1 MRFRVLALLLGALVV
16 PVALGLSHGEAQT
29 PARLAKIGYL
39 EFGPA
44 PSNPARNAELFRQ
57 ELGALGYVE
66 GRDYVMEY
74 RFAGGQFDRLPDL
87 AADLVRMPVDLVL
100 AASTPAALAAKRATT
115 TIPVVFT
122 VGADPVQ
129 RGLVQSLARPGGNVT
144 GFTSGIHDEKRLV
157 VLKEALP
164 AMKRGG
170 WICQSSG
177 ETVTAAAKALGVDI
191 HFLVL
196 AGHQELGRAFA
207 EARSVGVD
215 GVLVTDQPWTND
227 AVLQQAAELAL
238 MHRIPAIGPAPK
250 FAELGGLLYYG
261 PRRGQGAARA
271 AAMVARI
278 LKGAQPAD
286 IPVEE
291 PTQFELVVN
300 LRTARHLG
308 VAIPDAFLA
317 RADRVIE

>member
-1 MRFRVLALLLGALVV
+1 V
-16 PVALGLSHGEAQT
+16 EAQA
-29 PARLAKIGYL
+29 PARVVRIGYL
-39 EFGPA
+39 ESGPA

-74 RFAGGQFDRLPDL
+74 RFAGGQSDRLADL
-87 AADLVRMPVDLVL
+87 AADLVRVRVDLVL

-129 RGLVQSLARPGGNVT
+129 RGLVQNLARPGGNAT
-144 GFTSGIHDEKRLV
+144 GFTSGIHDEKRLA
-157 VLKEALP
+157 VLKEAVP
-164 AMKRGG
+164 AMKQCG
-170 WICQSSG
+170 WMCQCVDQSVAG
-177 ETVTAAAKALGVDI
+177 TARTLGVDI
-191 HFLVL
+191 HPLLV
-196 AGHQELGRAFA
+196 AGPQEVGRAFA
-207 EARSVGVD
+207 EARAAGVD
-215 GVLVTDQPWTND
+215 GVVVTDQPWTND
-227 AVLQQAAELAL
+227 TVLQQAAELAL
-238 MHRIPAIGPAPK
+238 MHRIPAIGPAPE

-271 AAMVARI
+271 AAMVDRI
-278 LKGAQPAD
+278 LKGSQPAD
-286 IPVEE
+286 IPVEQ

-308 VAIPDAFLA
+308 VAIPDSFLA